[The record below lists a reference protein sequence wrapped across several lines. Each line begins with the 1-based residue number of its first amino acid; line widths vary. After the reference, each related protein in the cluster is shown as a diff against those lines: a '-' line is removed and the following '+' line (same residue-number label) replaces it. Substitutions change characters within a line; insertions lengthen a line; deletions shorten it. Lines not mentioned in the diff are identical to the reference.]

1 MSDEP
6 LVSCMCV
13 SKPDRWGLLQR
24 AILNFQGQSYA
35 NKELVI
41 VANDASYVDGI
52 RSWMYMNL
60 PHDVKIRVYKRSVR
74 VGCEGVVHAMAMS
87 YGEYLAIWDD
97 DNQNHEYRLR
107 DQMKRQLTVPEAM
120 TMLEDSLYYFY
131 DSHELFFV
139 NYQNPTGHPEE
150 RGAISTLMGRRE
162 LWPEVSYSNREQ
174 PLVDL
179 VRKLGE
185 SRVRLATVPGLPFHH
200 IVGVRGDNGR
210 GYEQHR
216 QIATAAPN
224 ARKRDWI
231 MASDRK
237 AKIDELLAFHYRWDA
252 PTLTISGSDAIAYE
266 ASPNR
271 PWPDDLYPVGE
282 PNDKVERVT
291 ELLSQ

>member
-24 AILNFQGQSYA
+24 AILNFHEQTYT

-41 VANDASYVDGI
+41 IANDASYVDGI
-52 RSWMYMNL
+52 RSWMYMQL
-60 PHDVKIRVYKRSVR
+60 PHDVKIRVYKRTVR
-74 VGCEGVVHAMAMS
+74 VGCEGVVHAMAMA

-97 DNQNHEYRLR
+97 DNQNHEDRLTA
-107 DQMKRQLTVPEAM
+107 QMRRQLTVPEAM
-120 TMLEDSLYYFY
+120 TMLEDSLYYFH
-131 DSHELFFV
+131 DSNEVFFV
-139 NYQNPTGHPEE
+139 NYQNPTAKPDE

-162 LWPEVSYSNREQ
+162 LWPEVTYSNREQ
-174 PLVDL
+174 PLVDM

-210 GYEQHR
+210 GYESHR
-216 QIATAAPN
+216 QLATAAPN
-224 ARKRDWI
+224 SRKRDWV
-231 MASDRK
+231 MDRK
-237 AKIDELLAFHYRWDA
+237 DKIDELLAFHYRWD
-252 PTLTISGSDAIAYE
+252 TLKLTISGSDAIACE
-266 ASPNR
+266 TAVNR

-291 ELLSQ
+291 ELIPQ